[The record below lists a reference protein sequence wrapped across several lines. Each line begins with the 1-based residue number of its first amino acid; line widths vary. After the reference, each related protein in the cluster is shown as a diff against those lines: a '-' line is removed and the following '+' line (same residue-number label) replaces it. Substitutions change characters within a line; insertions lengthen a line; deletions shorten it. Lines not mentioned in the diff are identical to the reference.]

1 MNNET
6 TTQSTAS
13 SAPAISTA
21 GLMGLVAQDPAA
33 LKILEGTV
41 TRIVDA
47 RLEDEK
53 WRRRFGLIAVSG
65 VAYIVGV
72 LAENRRPKTA
82 KERVRILFT
91 GK

>member
-1 MNNET
+1 MTQT
-6 TTQSTAS
+6 TENTTESPKAIDTA
-13 SAPAISTA
+13 AM
-21 GLMGLVAQDPAA
+21 LNLVAQDPAA

-53 WRRRFGLIAVSG
+53 WRRRFGLIATFG
-65 VAYIVGV
+65 VAYVVGV

>member
-6 TTQSTAS
+6 TTQSTA

-53 WRRRFGLIAVSG
+53 WRRRFALIATFG
-65 VAYIVGV
+65 VAYISGV
-72 LAENRRPKTA
+72 IVENRRPKTA